1 MTDYL
6 RYFLILLSSKAV
18 LISMGF
24 VMITALAWL
33 KYGSGSLSWGPG
45 LRRSGAVNVGLVVFN
60 GATLGLVLVVT
71 TFLLDLMQSLP
82 HVPEGV
88 WWDMPWIIQA
98 FTALFILDFTNYWL
112 HRWAHANAWFWPL
125 HAVHHSDTDLHFLSS
140 QRAHILEWVVT
151 VPLVAG
157 AAFLCGLSVE
167 GVAFLILIRE
177 LHQFYVHSGLDWSHG
192 PFRHVIAGP
201 RFHRWH
207 HVDLPEAHNK
217 NFSLFFP
224 FIDMTFGT
232 YYVPGPARGLAT
244 GFEDNPGDRLI
255 PLLLYPFRSWVKL
268 ASVPKR
274 KRSSMQAVD

>member
-6 RYFLILLSSKAV
+6 RYFLILLTSKAV

-207 HVDLPEAHNK
+207 HVDLPEAQQ
-217 NFSLFFP
+217 P
-224 FIDMTFGT
+224 PPRTRARQDTGRGD
-232 YYVPGPARGLAT
+232 VGRVPWPGPVLRGRNQSGLSLGRPRIADIRAA
-244 GFEDNPGDRLI
+244 GR
-255 PLLLYPFRSWVKL
+255 RRV
-268 ASVPKR
+268 R
-274 KRSSMQAVD
+274 